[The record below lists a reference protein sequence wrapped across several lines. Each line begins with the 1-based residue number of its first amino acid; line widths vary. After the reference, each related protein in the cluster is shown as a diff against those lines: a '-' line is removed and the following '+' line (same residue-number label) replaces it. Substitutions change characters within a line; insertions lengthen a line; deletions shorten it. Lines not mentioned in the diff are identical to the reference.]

1 MPRYYML
8 NKPRGCVTACS
19 DQAQRTVMDLLPQ
32 ETAHG
37 LHPIGRLDLDTTGLL
52 LLTDDGAL
60 THALMQPKHAVRK
73 IYEFTAIGELT
84 EEAADALKKG
94 VPLDKQG
101 TVSRPAEIE
110 ILRTMMVSDILE
122 DIPSDCQER
131 YLKNPNGA
139 AFLGRITLTEGKKH
153 EVKRLLRAVH
163 CRVCGLRRI
172 AVGGVVLDESIPLG
186 GYRPLTEEEIV
197 LLCQYK

>member
-19 DQAQRTVMDLLPQ
+19 DRTQRTVMDLLPQ
-32 ETAHG
+32 EAAYG

-60 THALMQPKHAVRK
+60 THALMQPKHTVRK
-73 IYEFTAIGELT
+73 IYEFTAIGVLT
-84 EEAADALKKG
+84 SEAADALQKG
-94 VPLDKQG
+94 VPLDQQG
-101 TVSRPAEIE
+101 TVSRPAKIE
-110 ILRTMMVSDILE
+110 VLRTMQVSDILE
-122 DIPSDCQER
+122 DLPQERRER
-131 YLKNPNGA
+131 YLKNPSGA

-163 CRVCGLRRI
+163 CRVCGLKRI
-172 AVGGVVLDESIPLG
+172 AVGGVTLDESLPLG
-186 GYRPLTEEEIV
+186 GYRPLTEEEIT